1 MIQLPGHLGHTVR
14 CDCRAPMCAVLF
26 RQHAALL
33 LRDARAVRLH
43 AQFHAAGNADQR
55 IGTSPAP
62 KAVSIRTSSHFGPT
76 LTSGKSPTAT

>member
-1 MIQLPGHLGHTVR
+1 MIQLPGRLGHTVR
-14 CDCRAPMCAVLF
+14 CDCLHAHVHCVFSA
-26 RQHAALL
+26 HAALL

-43 AQFHAAGNADQR
+43 AQFQAAGNADQR